1 MQWNN
6 ITQGQVG
13 IDWCLDRHTETLNS
27 FTEQKTSDVKEH
39 LLGDAIYRKLWT
51 I

>member
-1 MQWNN
+1 MEWNI

-13 IDWCLDRHTETLNS
+13 IDWCLDQHTKSLNS
-27 FTEQKTSDVKEH
+27 FTEWKTSDGKEH
-39 LLGDAIYRKLWT
+39 LLDDAIYRKLWT